1 MNEIIALLDKFRASF
16 PADELEDIYALYLWW
31 DDTFRL
37 ALEVG
42 GSDASVDEL
51 NELISEFWTLFRAE
65 SDKDEFWQRIKR
77 IRVPLLLRLPER
89 ALSPDEEAM
98 LNELNA
104 AAYACVSQPRK

>member
-1 MNEIIALLDKFRASF
+1 MHPGLSDRVLDKFRASF

-51 NELISEFWTLFRAE
+51 ISEFWTLFRAD

-77 IRVPLLLRLPER
+77 IREPLLLKLP
-89 ALSPDEEAM
+89 AQPLPPDEEVM

-104 AAYACVSQPRK
+104 AAYACVSQSRK